1 MTTEVYG
8 KRYYDGAYKE
18 GTKAGTDITP
28 GMGVIYD
35 ANGDLVPVDTVEP
48 TGVSARFAI
57 EPQVSDTTGRT
68 NPVDDDYTETDELVR
83 FFVGRPGDEV
93 ENALLAAG
101 SDLATASE
109 ANIGIGDRLAFNDDG
124 TLKQATTAG
133 AEVVVALEAVDN
145 SGASSGDFARINVEV
160 L

>member
-18 GTKAGTDITP
+18 GKKAGTNVTP
-28 GMGVIYD
+28 GMGVVYD
-35 ANGDLVPVDTVEP
+35 ANGDLVPVGTVEP
-48 TGVSARFAI
+48 TGVPARFAI

-68 NPVDDDYTETDELVR
+68 NPVDDDYTETDEIVR
-83 FFVGRPGDEV
+83 FFVGRPGDEL

-101 SDLATASE
+101 GDLATASE
-109 ANIGIGDRLAFNDDG
+109 ANISVGDRLAFNDDG
-124 TLKQATTAG
+124 TLKEATVAG
-133 AEVVVALEAVDN
+133 AEVAVALEAVDN
-145 SGASSGDFARINVEV
+145 SGASSGDFARIQVEV

>member
-1 MTTEVYG
+1 MTTEVFG

-28 GMGVIYD
+28 GMGVEYNSD
-35 ANGDLVPVDTVEP
+35 GDLIPVDSVEP
-48 TGVSARFAI
+48 TGASARFAI

-68 NPVDDDYTETDELVR
+68 NPIDDDYTETDELVR

-93 ENALLAAG
+93 ENALLASGA
-101 SDLATASE
+101 DLGTASE
-109 ANIGIGDRLAFNDDG
+109 ANITTGDVLAFNDDG
-124 TLKQATTAG
+124 SLKEATTAG
-133 AEVVVALEAVDN
+133 AEVAVALEDVDN
-145 SGASSGDFARINVEV
+145 SSAGAGELARISVEV

>member
-1 MTTEVYG
+1 MTTEIYG

-18 GTKAGTDITP
+18 GKKAATDITP
-28 GMGVIYD
+28 GMGVVYD
-35 ANGDLVPVDTVEP
+35 SNGDLVPVGAVEP

-68 NPVDDDYTETDELVR
+68 NPIDDDYAETDENVR

-93 ENALLAAG
+93 ENALLASG

-109 ANIGIGDRLAFNDDG
+109 ATITTGDRLAFNDDG
-124 TLKQATTAG
+124 TLKEATVAG
-133 AEVVVALEAVDN
+133 AEVAVALEDVDN
-145 SGASSGDFARINVEV
+145 SGAAAGEFARISVEV

>member
-1 MTTEVYG
+1 MTTEIYG

-28 GMGVIYD
+28 GMGVEYD
-35 ANGDLVPVDTVEP
+35 SNGDLVPVDAVEP
-48 TGVSARFAI
+48 TGASARFAI

-68 NPVDDDYTETDELVR
+68 NPIDDDYTETDELVR

-93 ENALLAAG
+93 ENALLASG
-101 SDLATASE
+101 TDLTTASE
-109 ANIGIGDRLAFNDDG
+109 ADITTGDVLAFNDDG
-124 TLKQATTAG
+124 SLKEATTAG
-133 AEVVVALEAVDN
+133 AEVAVALEDVDN
-145 SGASSGDFARINVEV
+145 SGAGAGELARISVEV

>member
-18 GTKAGTDITP
+18 GIKAGTDITP
-28 GMGVIYD
+28 GMGLEYD
-35 ANGDLVPVDTVEP
+35 SNGDLIPVDSVEP
-48 TGVSARFAI
+48 TGASARFAI

-68 NPVDDDYTETDELVR
+68 NPIDDDYTETDELVR

-93 ENALLAAG
+93 EEALLASGA
-101 SDLATASE
+101 DLATASE
-109 ANIGIGDRLAFNDDG
+109 ANITTGTKLAFNDDG
-124 TLKQATTAG
+124 TLKEATTAG
-133 AEVVVALEAVDN
+133 AEVAVALEDVDN
-145 SGASSGDFARINVEV
+145 SGANSGSFARISVEV